1 MKEKIFLFKYRLFYA
16 NIFKQKFI
24 QKKKIFH
31 GIRIWSI
38 FQSLFLFFV
47 KKKNIYEYY
56 LKNIDNSFISSFF
69 KIILIKKKPFNQRK
83 FKFFIKKKK
92 NFIIFYRAL
101 TINLLFIFIFK
112 SFIFCVCKKFFFLH
126 LNR

>member
-47 KKKNIYEYY
+47 KKKIFTNIT
-56 LKNIDNSFISSFF
+56 LK
-69 KIILIKKKPFNQRK
+69 
-83 FKFFIKKKK
+83 
-92 NFIIFYRAL
+92 
-101 TINLLFIFIFK
+101 T
-112 SFIFCVCKKFFFLH
+112 
-126 LNR
+126 